1 MQAFEISRSGMDV
14 EWRRLEVIAQNIA
27 NASTS
32 RTADGGTYQP
42 MRLVSG
48 PRNSFA
54 AHLAGTSLSSRY
66 INGVQAYGVEPT
78 NSAPRKVYEPGHPH
92 ADAKGFVSYPGI
104 DQVSE
109 MTLLVKTSRAYEA
122 NVVAM
127 NAARAMY
134 TKAFELGSRA

>member
-27 NASTS
+27 NANTS
-32 RTADGGTYQP
+32 RTALGGSYQP

-48 PRNSFA
+48 PGTDFNS
-54 AHLAGTSLSSRY
+54 Y
-66 INGVQAYGVEPT
+66 IQSTQIGGVRVYGIETMSVPT
-78 NSAPRKVYEPGHPH
+78 RKVLEPGHPH
-92 ADAKGFVSYPGI
+92 ADARGFVEYPGI
-104 DQVSE
+104 NQVSE
-109 MTLLVKTSRAYEA
+109 MTLLIKTSRIYEA

>member
-1 MQAFEISRSGMDV
+1 MQAFEISRSGMDI

-27 NASTS
+27 NANTS
-32 RTADGGTYQP
+32 RTAMGGTYQP

-48 PRNSFA
+48 PRSGFA
-54 AHLAGTSLSSRY
+54 SHLSSTSLSSQQM
-66 INGVQAYGVEPT
+66 NGVQTYGVEPMNT
-78 NSAPRKVYEPGHPH
+78 TPLRVYDPAHPH

-104 DQVSE
+104 DHVGE

-134 TKAFELGSRA
+134 TKAFELGNR

>member
-1 MQAFEISRSGMDV
+1 MMKAFEISRSGMDV

-27 NASTS
+27 NANTS
-32 RTADGGTYQP
+32 RTATGGSYAP
-42 MRLVSG
+42 MRLISG
-48 PRNSFA
+48 PRNDFA
-54 AHLAGTSLSSRY
+54 RHLQGGNDRLA
-66 INGVQAYGVEPT
+66 GVQAYGVEPMAL
-78 NSAPRKVYEPGHPH
+78 APRKVYEPAHPH
-92 ADAKGFVSYPGI
+92 ADTKGFVTYPGV

-134 TKAFELGSRA
+134 TKAFELGSRT